1 MEGFTK
7 LPKIQC
13 FKEGG
18 SVQREVKNFTKRDR
32 KTVDE
37 ADTALDKK
45 IVKKAIGMHDKQE
58 HPGEKTDLSKLRK
71 GGRAK
76 KDCGTVKK
84 YKAGGNVTNVYEAK
98 KKSGDIEAIQK
109 VKQIKPTKATAK
121 SAPVGKPAN
130 TPAKFCGGKSVK
142 KMADGGMSGP
152 MADANALLDPMRA
165 AGNAIGSAGTALRD
179 NVMGTPEQNRIA
191 KERMDMIAKKKAMA
205 AAAMQGAGAG
215 GIGGA
220 AMQSGVAAGLG
231 GGRLSNADMQYAAQ
245 AKGLP
250 QMQSQE
256 DILKEYAN
264 HPEMRP
270 NAGVPMQKRGGKVK
284 KSC

>member
-142 KMADGGMSGP
+142 KMADGGMSSP
-152 MADANALLDPMRA
+152 MADANALLDPIRA
-165 AGNAIGSAGTALRD
+165 AGTTLRD

-191 KERMDMIAKKKAMA
+191 QARMDMIAKKKAA
-205 AAAMQGAGAG
+205 EKAAMLGGLGNSTALQQGALAGQGAVSDNERAALTRMVPTTPAP
-215 GIGGA
+215 GA
-220 AMQSGVAAGLG
+220 M
-231 GGRLSNADMQYAAQ
+231 
-245 AKGLP
+245 
-250 QMQSQE
+250 
-256 DILKEYAN
+256 
-264 HPEMRP
+264 
-270 NAGVPMQKRGGKVK
+270 PMQKRGGKVK
-284 KSC
+284 KGC